1 MSMRRIA
8 VRGLLVNAAL
18 LAVLLV
24 ALALMGE
31 ATGNSARFGELY
43 SWLLVG
49 SALGFVLLAFL
60 IGRNLWD
67 LYRQVRNDEPG
78 SRLTLRL
85 FVLFSLISV
94 APVSVVY
101 YFSVQ
106 FIARSIDSWFDVR
119 VEKALEDAL
128 ELSRT
133 ALDLRM
139 REVLKQTVRLAGQ
152 LGETPGPPSTL
163 LLAELREESDAQELA
178 VLKADGTPLVVAAS
192 EAASLV
198 PERPPDVVLAQLRQ
212 GGNYV
217 ALDPTAE
224 LGFQLRAVVPVPA
237 HATIGDDLLLQ
248 ALYPVTDRFNSL
260 GHSVQAAFDA
270 YRELVFLREPLRTT
284 FIMTLSLVLLFGVL
298 SALSAAVFFARKF
311 VQPVR
316 DLADGTR
323 AVAAGQYDK
332 QLAPAANDELG
343 FLVQSFNEMT
353 RNLASARDSALQ
365 SRHMLEGQRAYL
377 ETVLARLSSGVLTLD
392 HDGHPRTFNAATL
405 HILGLDAGH
414 PLSAEGESPLAH
426 LLGAVAGHLAGE
438 SAEWRQEV
446 TLFAPGGRRVLMCRG
461 SRLPDAVGL
470 KGGHVL
476 VFDDITTL
484 VQAERDAAWTEVARR
499 LAHEIKNP
507 LTPIQLAAERIRHK
521 YLGKLGEEEG
531 RVLDRGT
538 HTIVQQ
544 VAAMKEMVDAFNDYA
559 RAPQLRIVPV
569 PLNEFVTDVLYLYR
583 DYPAGVEIQLCTDP
597 AHPVIEADKNRLR
610 QLLHNVVK
618 NAIEAIR
625 DGHGSK
631 LMISTRVHDG
641 VELVF
646 QDDGPGFP
654 EGSLGNVFEPYVTT
668 KPKGT
673 GLGLAI
679 VKKIVEEHG
688 GLIRAENA
696 QQGGARITIRFPA
709 SHARTPLT
717 PAPAAAPAP
726 GAVPSTRAE
735 EAG

>member
-1 MSMRRIA
+1 MKHLSAGRGFLLNLGVLVTLLFALGLMS
-8 VRGLLVNAAL
+8 
-18 LAVLLV
+18 
-24 ALALMGE
+24 E
-31 ATGNSARFGELY
+31 ATGNSTRFGELY

-49 SALGFVLLAFL
+49 SVLGFVLLAVL
-60 IGRNLWD
+60 IGGNL
-67 LYRQVRNDEPG
+67 LRLARQVRADEPG
-78 SRLTLRL
+78 SRLTLRMFLL
-85 FVLFSLISV
+85 FAAISV
-94 APVSVVY
+94 VPVSVVY

-139 REVLKQTVRLAGQ
+139 REVLKQTTRIAAQ
-152 LGETPGPPSTL
+152 LGENSDRLTTL
-163 LLAELREESDAQELA
+163 TLAELRGESDAQELA
-178 VLKADGTPLVVAAS
+178 VLKLDGSVVMVAGNDTV
-192 EAASLV
+192 SLV
-198 PERPPDVVLAQLRQ
+198 PERPPDVVLAQVRQ
-212 GGNYV
+212 GSDYV
-217 ALDPTAE
+217 SLDPTSE
-224 LGFQLRAVVPVPA
+224 LGFQLRTVVRIPA
-237 HATIGDDLLLQ
+237 RFTLGDEWLLQ
-248 ALYPVTDRFNSL
+248 GLFPVADRFNTL
-260 GHSVQAAFDA
+260 GHSVQTAFDS
-270 YRELVFLREPLRTT
+270 YRELVFLRAPLKTT
-284 FIMTLSLVLLFGVL
+284 FILTLSLVLLLGIL
-298 SALSAAVFFARKF
+298 SALSTAVYFARKL

-316 DLADGTR
+316 DLAEGTR

-332 QLAPAANDELG
+332 QLAPGANDELG

-353 RNLASARDSALQ
+353 RSLATARDSALQ
-365 SRHMLEGQRAYL
+365 SRQMVEGQRAYL

-392 HDGHPRTFNAATL
+392 HDGQPRTFNAATMQ
-405 HILGLDAGH
+405 ILVMDPTDPLPDDPDAPIHHLLDAIA
-414 PLSAEGESPLAH
+414 P
-426 LLGAVAGHLAGE
+426 HLA
-438 SAEWRQEV
+438 ADTTDWRQEV
-446 TLFAPGGRRVLMCRG
+446 ALFMPGGRRVLMCRG

-484 VQAERDAAWTEVARR
+484 VQAERDAAWAEVARR

-521 YLGKLGEEEG
+521 YLGKMNEEDG

-544 VAAMKEMVDAFNDYA
+544 VAAMKEMVDAFNEYA
-559 RAPQLRIVPV
+559 RAPQLRLVHLN
-569 PLNEFVTDVLYLYR
+569 LNEFITEVLYLYR
-583 DYPAGVEIQLCTDP
+583 EYPAGVEIVLDLD
-597 AHPVIEADKNRLR
+597 AANPVIEADKGRLR
-610 QLLHNVVK
+610 QLLHNVTK

-625 DGHGSK
+625 DGHGSQ
-631 LMISTRVHDG
+631 LAISTRVLAEG
-641 VELVF
+641 IELVF
-646 QDDGPGFP
+646 QDNGPGFP

-696 QQGGARITIRFPA
+696 PEGGARIAIRFPA
-709 SHARTPLT
+709 SHT
-717 PAPAAAPAP
+717 AAAPAP
-726 GAVPSTRAE
+726 ASAAAASTLPLTRAE

>member
-298 SALSAAVFFARKF
+298 SALSAAVYFARKF

-365 SRHMLEGQRAYL
+365 SRHMLEG
-377 ETVLARLSSGVLTLD
+377 
-392 HDGHPRTFNAATL
+392 
-405 HILGLDAGH
+405 
-414 PLSAEGESPLAH
+414 
-426 LLGAVAGHLAGE
+426 
-438 SAEWRQEV
+438 
-446 TLFAPGGRRVLMCRG
+446 
-461 SRLPDAVGL
+461 
-470 KGGHVL
+470 
-476 VFDDITTL
+476 
-484 VQAERDAAWTEVARR
+484 
-499 LAHEIKNP
+499 
-507 LTPIQLAAERIRHK
+507 
-521 YLGKLGEEEG
+521 
-531 RVLDRGT
+531 
-538 HTIVQQ
+538 
-544 VAAMKEMVDAFNDYA
+544 
-559 RAPQLRIVPV
+559 
-569 PLNEFVTDVLYLYR
+569 
-583 DYPAGVEIQLCTDP
+583 
-597 AHPVIEADKNRLR
+597 
-610 QLLHNVVK
+610 
-618 NAIEAIR
+618 
-625 DGHGSK
+625 
-631 LMISTRVHDG
+631 
-641 VELVF
+641 
-646 QDDGPGFP
+646 
-654 EGSLGNVFEPYVTT
+654 
-668 KPKGT
+668 
-673 GLGLAI
+673 
-679 VKKIVEEHG
+679 
-688 GLIRAENA
+688 
-696 QQGGARITIRFPA
+696 
-709 SHARTPLT
+709 
-717 PAPAAAPAP
+717 
-726 GAVPSTRAE
+726 
-735 EAG
+735 